1 MKDKLIEL
9 IKKGENEKVEFK
21 EKFDRETIETISA
34 FANTS
39 GGVIL
44 IGVTDEGKIKGIDIG
59 KKTLEDIA
67 NRIKQNTDPKLY
79 PKIEHSEIENKK
91 IILVEVNESKSK
103 PVLAFGRAY
112 RRVGKTNQKLN
123 SEEIRKLARETEK
136 FYWDEQICEE
146 SSLAD
151 IDEEKVKWF
160 IREAKKTEK
169 IKIIRDFTNRRYSN
183 ETKIIKG

>member
-67 NRIKQNTDPKLY
+67 NRIKQNTDP
-79 PKIEHSEIENKK
+79 
-91 IILVEVNESKSK
+91 
-103 PVLAFGRAY
+103 
-112 RRVGKTNQKLN
+112 LN
-123 SEEIRKLARETEK
+123 SIQK
-136 FYWDEQICEE
+136 
-146 SSLAD
+146 
-151 IDEEKVKWF
+151 
-160 IREAKKTEK
+160 
-169 IKIIRDFTNRRYSN
+169 
-183 ETKIIKG
+183 